1 MDSTVDLT
9 AGQKNALMI
18 TERVVSI
25 FSILGIFF
33 ILVTFYFLSS
43 FNKPINRLVFY
54 ASFGNLGMN
63 IACLISEDG
72 INAGPLSPLCQFQ
85 AFLIQMYGAPPGE
98 AFLCVRWGWLTV
110 QPQVLGCRC
119 LLVLLHGVERLSGFL
134 PQVYRPPASFFGQVV
149 SLGLLRGLVCT
160 CSYFPFRVDPET
172 WEDLWTS

>member
-9 AGQKNALMI
+9 SGQKTALMI

-72 INAGPLSPLCQFQ
+72 IYAGPLSPLCQFQ
-85 AFLIQMYGAPPGE
+85 AFLIQMYGAPPAE
-98 AFLCVRWGWLTV
+98 AFLCVR
-110 QPQVLGCRC
+110 
-119 LLVLLHGVERLSGFL
+119 
-134 PQVYRPPASFFGQVV
+134 
-149 SLGLLRGLVCT
+149 
-160 CSYFPFRVDPET
+160 
-172 WEDLWTS
+172 

>member
-1 MDSTVDLT
+1 MDPPADLT
-9 AGQKNALMI
+9 SGQKNALMI

-33 ILVTFYFLSS
+33 VLVTFYFLCS

-85 AFLIQMYGAPPGE
+85 AFLIQMCGVLQNHFYAR
-98 AFLCVRWGWLTV
+98 LLTE

-119 LLVLLHGVERLSGFL
+119 ILVLLHGMQRLSGFL
-134 PQVYRPPASFFGQVV
+134 PQIHRPPAS
-149 SLGLLRGLVCT
+149 L
-160 CSYFPFRVDPET
+160 P
-172 WEDLWTS
+172 